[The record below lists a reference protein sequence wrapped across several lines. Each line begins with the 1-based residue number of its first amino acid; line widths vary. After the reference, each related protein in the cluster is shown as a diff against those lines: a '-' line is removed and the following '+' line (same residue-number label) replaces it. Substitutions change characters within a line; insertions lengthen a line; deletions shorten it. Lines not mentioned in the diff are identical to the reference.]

1 MPDLRAHCPHAA
13 AAATE
18 LTLAEAESHHLV
30 TVHRARAG
38 DPVTAFDGR
47 GREWTCTVAKPD
59 RRGALLRVT
68 ATRLAPSLPC
78 ALTLAQAIP
87 KGGAMEDIVRQA
99 TELGAAAVLPVL
111 TARTEVHLEGERAG
125 RKGEKWLQ
133 TAIEAAKQCG
143 NPFVPAVPAPVP
155 LAALLAAPPAAELRL
170 IASLHPGARPLR
182 AALAEFR
189 ATHGRPPRSALWLVG
204 PEGDFTPAE
213 MAAATDAG
221 FAPVTLGPLV
231 LRCVTAATCALG
243 ILRHET
249 G

>member
-13 AAATE
+13 ATAAE

-47 GREWTCTVAKPD
+47 GREWTCTVATPD
-59 RRGALLRVT
+59 RRAAVLRV
-68 ATRLAPSLPC
+68 AVTRLAPPLPC

-87 KGGAMEDIVRQA
+87 M
-99 TELGAAAVLPVL
+99 GAAAVIPVL
-111 TARTEVHLEGERAG
+111 TARTEVHLDGERAG
-125 RKGEKWLQ
+125 RKGGKWLQ

-143 NPFVPAVPAPVP
+143 NPFVPAVAAPIP
-155 LAALLAAPPAAELRL
+155 LADLLAAPPAAELKL

-182 AALAEFR
+182 AALNDFR
-189 ATHGRPPRSALWLVG
+189 AAHGRPPQSVLWLVG
-204 PEGDFTPAE
+204 PEGDFTPEE
-213 MAAATDAG
+213 MAAATAAG
-221 FAPVTLGPLV
+221 FVPVTLGPLV

>member
-1 MPDLRAHCPHAA
+1 VPDLRAHCPHAA

-38 DPVTAFDGR
+38 DLVTAFDGR
-47 GREWTCTVAKPD
+47 GREWTCAVATPD
-59 RRGALLRVT
+59 RRAAVLRVT
-68 ATRLAPSLPC
+68 ATRLAPPLPC

-125 RKGEKWLQ
+125 RKSEKWLS

-155 LAALLAAPPAAELRL
+155 LAALLTAPPAVELRL
-170 IASLHPGARPLR
+170 IASLHPGAHPLR
-182 AALAEFR
+182 AARADFR
-189 ATHGRPPRSALWLVG
+189 AAHGRPPHSALWLVG

>member
-1 MPDLRAHCPHAA
+1 VPDLRAHCPHAA

-38 DPVTAFDGR
+38 DLVTAFDGR
-47 GREWTCTVAKPD
+47 GREWTCAVATPD
-59 RRGALLRVT
+59 RRAAVLRVT
-68 ATRLAPSLPC
+68 ATRLAPPLPC

-125 RKGEKWLQ
+125 RKSEKWLS

-155 LAALLAAPPAAELRL
+155 LAALLTAPPAVELRL
-170 IASLHPGARPLR
+170 IASLHPNAHPLR
-182 AALAEFR
+182 AALADFR
-189 ATHGRPPRSALWLVG
+189 AAHGRPPHSALWLVG

>member
-13 AAATE
+13 ATATE

-30 TVHRARAG
+30 TVHRARAN

-47 GREWTCTVAKPD
+47 GREWTCTVATPD
-59 RRGALLRVT
+59 RRAAVLRVA
-68 ATRLAPSLPC
+68 ATRLAAPLPC

-99 TELGAAAVLPVL
+99 TELGAAAVIPVL
-111 TARTEVHLEGERAG
+111 TARTEVHLDGERAG
-125 RKGEKWLQ
+125 RKSEKWLQ

-143 NPFVPAVPAPVP
+143 NPFVPAVPPPIA
-155 LAALLAAPPAAELRL
+155 LANLIPAPPAAELRL
-170 IASLHPGARPLR
+170 IASLHSGARPLR
-182 AALAEFR
+182 TALADFR
-189 ATHGRPPRSALWLVG
+189 AAHGRPPQSVLWLVG
-204 PEGDFTPAE
+204 PEGDFAPEE
-213 MAAATDAG
+213 MAAATAVG
-221 FAPVTLGPLV
+221 FVPVTLGPLV

>member
-38 DPVTAFDGR
+38 DLVTAFDGR
-47 GREWTCTVAKPD
+47 GREWTCAVATPD
-59 RRGALLRVT
+59 RRAAVLRVT
-68 ATRLAPSLPC
+68 ATRLAPPLPC

-125 RKGEKWLQ
+125 RKSEKWLS

-155 LAALLAAPPAAELRL
+155 LAALLAAPPAVDLRL
-170 IASLHPGARPLR
+170 IASLHPGAHPLR
-182 AALAEFR
+182 AALADFR
-189 ATHGRPPRSALWLVG
+189 AAHGRPPHSALWLVG

-249 G
+249 D

>member
-1 MPDLRAHCPHAA
+1 VPDLRAHCPHAA

-38 DPVTAFDGR
+38 DLVTAFDGR
-47 GREWTCTVAKPD
+47 GREWTCAVATPD
-59 RRGALLRVT
+59 RRAAVLRVT
-68 ATRLAPSLPC
+68 ATRLAPPLPC

-125 RKGEKWLQ
+125 RKSEKWLS

-155 LAALLAAPPAAELRL
+155 LAALLTAPPAVELRL

-182 AALAEFR
+182 AALADFR
-189 ATHGRPPRSALWLVG
+189 AAHGRPPHSALWLGG

>member
-13 AAATE
+13 ATATE

-47 GREWTCTVAKPD
+47 GREWTCTVATPD
-59 RRGALLRVT
+59 RRAAVLRVA
-68 ATRLAPSLPC
+68 ATRLAPPLPC

-99 TELGAAAVLPVL
+99 TELGAVAVIPVI
-111 TARTEVHLEGERAG
+111 TARTEVHLDGERAG
-125 RKGEKWLQ
+125 RKGGKWLQ

-143 NPFVPAVPAPVP
+143 NPFVPAVAVP
-155 LAALLAAPPAAELRL
+155 LPLADLLAAPPAAELNL

-182 AALAEFR
+182 AALADFR
-189 ATHGRPPRSALWLVG
+189 TAHGRPPQSALWLVG
-204 PEGDFTPAE
+204 PEGDFTPEE
-213 MAAATDAG
+213 MAVATAAG
-221 FAPVTLGPLV
+221 FVPVTLGPLV